1 MSDID
6 KLGPWKKVDIK
17 SGYKDRG
24 FMISSPR
31 IPPASCWWMN
41 CALDKVFLS
50 HVVFTENY
58 AYCKI

>member
-24 FMISSPR
+24 FMISSQEYHQPR
-31 IPPASCWWMN
+31 AGG
-41 CALDKVFLS
+41 
-50 HVVFTENY
+50 
-58 AYCKI
+58 

>member
-24 FMISSPR
+24 FMGSV
-31 IPPASCWWMN
+31 
-41 CALDKVFLS
+41 ALKPQCFSLGIQCVS
-50 HVVFTENY
+50 
-58 AYCKI
+58 